1 MIRRLSLIVL
11 ACALSMLPV
20 HADPAPVA
28 RRLAVYDELADAN
41 RDVMAAVKQAVT
53 EKKLVL
59 LVFGAN
65 WCPDCRAFDE
75 DMNAADL
82 GSLLAEHYV
91 VVKVDVGR
99 FKKNLDVAARYGMR
113 LRKGIPAAVV
123 VSAEDKTLLLV
134 EAQKLSDLR
143 QDGRPKVVK
152 YFDAA
157 LYPEKRALLNQ

>member
-1 MIRRLSLIVL
+1 
-11 ACALSMLPV
+11 MLPV

-28 RRLAVYDELADAN
+28 RRLAVYDEFAEAN
-41 RDVMAAVKQAVT
+41 RDVMAAVKQAAA

-82 GSLLAEHYV
+82 GSLLAESYV
-91 VVKVDVGR
+91 VVKVDVGK
-99 FKKNLDVAARYGMR
+99 FKKNLDVAARYGLR
-113 LRKGIPAAVV
+113 VRKGIPAAVV

-134 EAQKLSDLR
+134 EGPKMEDLR
-143 QDGRPKVVK
+143 HEGRAKVVR

-157 LYPEKRALLNQ
+157 LNPEKRALLNQ

>member
-1 MIRRLSLIVL
+1 MIRLLCQIAL
-11 ACALSMLPV
+11 ACALLMLPV

-28 RRLAVYDELADAN
+28 RRLPVYDELADAT
-41 RDVMAAVKQAVT
+41 RDVMAAVKQAAA

-65 WCPDCRAFDE
+65 WCPECRAFDE

-99 FKKNLDVAARYGMR
+99 FKKNLDVASRYGMR

-123 VSAEDKTLLLV
+123 VSGEDKTLLLV
-134 EAQKLSDLR
+134 EGSKLRDLR
-143 QDGRPKVVK
+143 GDGRPKVVR

-157 LYPEKRALLNQ
+157 LNPEKRALLNQ

>member
-1 MIRRLSLIVL
+1 MIRLLSQIAV
-11 ACALSMLPV
+11 ACALLMLPV
-20 HADPAPVA
+20 HADPAPA
-28 RRLAVYDELADAN
+28 AKRLAVYDELADAN
-41 RDVMAAVKQAVT
+41 RDVMAAVKQAAA
-53 EKKLVL
+53 ERKLVL

-113 LRKGIPAAVV
+113 LRKGIPAAVI
-123 VSAEDKTLLLV
+123 VSAEDKTLLVV
-134 EAQKLSDLR
+134 EGPKLGDLR
-143 QDGRPKVVK
+143 GDGRPKVVK

-157 LYPEKRALLNQ
+157 LIPEKRALLNQ

>member
-1 MIRRLSLIVL
+1 MIRQLSQIAL
-11 ACALSMLPV
+11 ACAVLMLPV
-20 HADPAPVA
+20 RADPAPVA
-28 RRLAVYDELADAN
+28 RRLPVYDELADAH
-41 RDVMAAVKQAVT
+41 RDVMAAVRQAAD

-59 LVFGAN
+59 VVFGAN

-123 VSAEDKTLLLV
+123 VSAEDKALLLV
-134 EAQKLSDLR
+134 EAWRLSAVR
-143 QDGRPKVVK
+143 QEGRAKVVR

-157 LYPEKRALLNQ
+157 LIPEKRALLNQ

>member
-1 MIRRLSLIVL
+1 MIRLLSQIVL
-11 ACALSMLPV
+11 VCALLAFPV
-20 HADPAPVA
+20 QADPAPVL
-28 RRLAVYDELADAN
+28 RPLPVYDELADAN
-41 RDVMAAVKQAVT
+41 LDVRAAVKQAAD

-65 WCPDCRAFDE
+65 WCPDCRAFEE

-134 EAQKLSDLR
+134 EAWRLSEVR
-143 QDGRPKVVK
+143 QEGRAKVVK

-157 LYPEKRALLNQ
+157 LIPEKRAKLNE